1 MQWNIQEMEKWE
13 ELQPFVDTAL
23 LPLYLYR
30 PDTKLVDHV
39 MRTSYLLNVAASIEQ
54 KLKGRVL
61 LFPLCYQ
68 FGHEPIPQQFPAGF
82 QHCILLQF
90 SGDDIKLLGQEARR
104 LTVGDE
110 DLDSPL
116 RFEVTVDILTQE
128 VIRMWQE
135 K

>member
-13 ELQPFVDTAL
+13 ELQPYVDTAL

-30 PDTKLVDHV
+30 PELKLADHV
-39 MRTSYLLNVAASIEQ
+39 VRMSYLMNVAASIEQ

-68 FGHEPIPQQFPAGF
+68 FGNEPAAQQFSESF
-82 QHCILLQF
+82 EHCILLQF
-90 SGDDIKLLGQEARR
+90 SGDGIKLVGPQARM

-116 RFEVTVDILTQE
+116 RFEVTVDILTRE
-128 VIRMWQE
+128 IIRMWQE